1 METRERIIANI
12 IEAGGTADSRDFD
25 LEAIADEVL
34 EPAYPWLQR
43 NDVDPDMFWQIVQNY
58 AHTYEVEL
66 EYADTAE
73 RDRVIRYA
81 VTKNNCRM
89 LASGRVDWTFTDSDY
104 DAILVDI
111 FDRTGIALGNL
122 YESATWNEAT
132 KTEVF
137 QVAINW
143 NESTNHVI

>member
-1 METRERIIANI
+1 MGSRERIIAGVI
-12 IEAGGTADSRDFD
+12 DASGFADSRDYD
-25 LEAIADEVL
+25 IEAIADDVL
-34 EPAYPWLQR
+34 DTH
-43 NDVDPDMFWQIVQNY
+43 DVDEFWQIVQNY

-66 EYADTAE
+66 EYADAAE

-111 FDRTGIALGNL
+111 FDRTGIALDNL
-122 YESATWNEAT
+122 HEQTTWNEAT

-137 QVAINW
+137 QVALNRK
-143 NESTNHVI
+143 ESTSYGL

>member
-1 METRERIIANI
+1 MGTRERIIANI
-12 IEAGGTADSRDFD
+12 IEAGGTADSRDYD

-34 EPAYPWLQR
+34 ESYYPWTQR
-43 NDVDPDMFWQIVQNY
+43 SDVDPDMFWQIVQDY

-81 VTKNNCRM
+81 VSKNNCRM
-89 LASGRVDWTFTDSDY
+89 LASGRVDWTLTYSDY
-104 DAILVDI
+104 DEILVDI
-111 FDRTGIALGNL
+111 FDRTGIALDNL
-122 YESATWNEAT
+122 HESATWNEAT

-137 QVAINW
+137 QVALNRK
-143 NESTNHVI
+143 ESTNYGV